1 MGVVLTPV
9 VHLYPYDVVAFMS
22 LQFLETTLFQHSL
35 FREAGGSY
43 KRNSSLIDIAL
54 VLPVSGTAEIRT
66 RTPFRMEGLA
76 NLSDDHYSTIPFW
89 GMNFGRQLSALV
101 YFTVIPTRDQ

>member
-1 MGVVLTPV
+1 
-9 VHLYPYDVVAFMS
+9 MS
-22 LQFLETTLFQHSL
+22 LQFLETTLFRHSL

-54 VLPVSGTAEIRT
+54 ALPVSGTAEIRT

-76 NLSDDHYSTIPFW
+76 NLSDNRYSTIPF
-89 GMNFGRQLSALV
+89 RVLSSS
-101 YFTVIPTRDQ
+101 TIPTWGVEHIQHYL